1 MYLSLK
7 YWLNMKRIPILIL
20 LLAGLGYLTL
30 HAVGKKGPADPPGKY
45 EKIMVLIGRMLEEGH
60 FSPQPIN
67 DVFSQKIFK
76 RYFEELDPE
85 KNILLSADIDNL
97 RVYENTIDE
106 ELKGASVVFFK
117 KAAAIFDVRMEEAA
131 AISKDF
137 LAKPFDF
144 SINEQAEL
152 DAEKLPFPST
162 AAERKERWR
171 RKLKFMTLERYAD
184 ALELRTN
191 NKSKEGFVFK
201 ADSTLERESREK
213 VSKLMDRAFERWRL
227 KFNQDDKFNLLV
239 NTITTAMDPHTE
251 FMPPVDKRYFDEEM
265 SGEFFGIG
273 AMLQYDD
280 GNIKITSVVT
290 GSPAYK
296 SGQIQSGDI
305 IIKVGQGKE
314 EPVDLT
320 GFMTTD
326 AVKLIRGKKNTEVRL
341 TIRKPAGDVKE
352 VAMIREKIVQDEGYA
367 RSALLKE
374 GDAKIGYIFLPD
386 FYANFDDPKGR
397 RCYTDVAKEVEKLKK
412 EGVAAIILDLRN
424 NGGGSLYDVVQMAG
438 LFIPEGP
445 IVQVK
450 DRDRQASVLSDRDRS
465 VLYDGPL
472 VVMVNEFSA
481 SASEIFAAAM
491 QDYGRALVI
500 GSSSTFGKGT
510 VQRSIGLDPVYG
522 FSSTSDELGSVK
534 LTLQKFYRVTGAS
547 TQLRGVEADIVIPDN
562 YEYMKLREKDTPS
575 ALPWDQ
581 ISKTSFITW
590 TPGFDHEV
598 VKKMGEKRLAQD
610 STFILIGQTAHWL
623 SEQNDK
629 KYPLLL
635 GDYQQEQ
642 EKVKANVKKLEKLQQ
657 LRTPL
662 IVFPLTGEENKYAP
676 DTAKQERFNSWIGNL
691 KKDIYLDQGVKVVK
705 DILSIKRSVAITY

>member
-1 MYLSLK
+1 
-7 YWLNMKRIPILIL
+7 MKRIPILIL

-30 HAVGKKGPADPPGKY
+30 HAVGNNGPADPPGRY
-45 EKIMVLIGRMLEEGH
+45 EKIMVLVGRMLEEGH

-67 DVFSQKIFK
+67 DAFSQKIFK
-76 RYFEELDPE
+76 RYLEELDPE
-85 KNILLSADIDNL
+85 KNMLLSSDIEKL
-97 RVYENTIDE
+97 RIYENTIDE

-117 KAAAIFDVRMEEAA
+117 KAATIFDTRMEEAA
-131 AISKDF
+131 TISKEF

-144 SINEQAEL
+144 SIKEQAEL
-152 DAEKLPFPST
+152 DADKLPFPAT
-162 AAERKERWR
+162 DAERMDRWR
-171 RKLKFMTLERYAD
+171 RKLKFMTLERYVD
-184 ALELRTN
+184 ALELRAS
-191 NKSKEGFVFK
+191 NKSKDGFVVK
-201 ADSTLERESREK
+201 ADSTLEREAREK
-213 VSKLMDRAFERWRL
+213 VSKLMDRSFDRWRR

-239 NTITTAMDPHTE
+239 NTITTSMDPHTE

-305 IIKVGQGKE
+305 ILKVGQGKE

-374 GDAKIGYIFLPD
+374 GDTKFGYIFLPD

-397 RCYTDVAKEVEKLKK
+397 RCYTDVAKELEKLKK
-412 EGVAAIILDLRN
+412 EGVAGIILDLRN

-510 VQRSIGLDPVYG
+510 VQRNIGLDPVYG

-581 ISKTSFITW
+581 ISKTPFITW
-590 TPGFDHEV
+590 TPGFDYEV

-610 STFILIGQTAHWL
+610 STFILIGQTAQWL
-623 SEQNDK
+623 AEQNDK

-635 GDYQQEQ
+635 SDYQQEQ

-657 LRTPL
+657 LRTP
-662 IVFPLTGEENKYAP
+662 IVVFPLTGEENKYAP

-691 KKDIYLDQGVKVVK
+691 KKDIYLDQGVKVMR
-705 DILSIKRSVAITY
+705 DILSVKRSVAITY

>member
-1 MYLSLK
+1 
-7 YWLNMKRIPILIL
+7 MKRIPILIL

-30 HAVGKKGPADPPGKY
+30 HAVGKKGPADPPGRY
-45 EKIMVLIGRMLEEGH
+45 EKIMVLVGRMLEEGH

-67 DVFSQKIFK
+67 DAFSQKIFS
-76 RYFEELDPE
+76 RYLEELDPE
-85 KNILLSADIDNL
+85 KNMLLSSDIEKL
-97 RVYENTIDE
+97 RIYEKTIDD
-106 ELKGASVVFFK
+106 ELKGASVEFFK
-117 KAAAIFDVRMEEAA
+117 KAAAVFDVRMAEAA
-131 AISKDF
+131 LISKEF

-144 SINEQAEL
+144 SVKEEAEL
-152 DAEKLPFPST
+152 DAEKLPFPAT
-162 AAERKERWR
+162 AAERMERWR

-184 ALELRTN
+184 ALEQRASN
-191 NKSKEGFVFK
+191 RSKEGFVVK
-201 ADSTLERESREK
+201 ADSTLEREAREK
-213 VSKLMDRAFERWRL
+213 VSKLMDRTFDRWRL

-239 NTITTAMDPHTE
+239 NTITTSMDPHTE

-305 IIKVGQGKE
+305 ILKVGQGKE

-341 TIRKPAGDVKE
+341 TIRKPAGDIKE

-374 GDAKIGYIFLPD
+374 GTANIGYIFLPD

-397 RCYTDVAKEVEKLKK
+397 RCYTDVAKELEKLKK
-412 EGVAAIILDLRN
+412 EGVAGIILDLRN

-510 VQRSIGLDPVYG
+510 VQRNIGLDPVYG
-522 FSSTSDELGSVK
+522 FSTTSDELGSVK

-562 YEYMKLREKDTPS
+562 YEYMKLREKDTPA

-598 VKKMGEKRLAQD
+598 IKKMGEKRLAQD

-623 SEQNDK
+623 AEQNDK

-635 GDYQQEQ
+635 SDYQQEQ

>member
-1 MYLSLK
+1 L
-7 YWLNMKRIPILIL
+7 
-20 LLAGLGYLTL
+20 
-30 HAVGKKGPADPPGKY
+30 
-45 EKIMVLIGRMLEEGH
+45 
-60 FSPQPIN
+60 
-67 DVFSQKIFK
+67 
-76 RYFEELDPE
+76 EELDAE
-85 KNILLSADIDNL
+85 KNMFLASDIESL
-97 RVYENTIDE
+97 RIYENSIDE
-106 ELKGASVVFFK
+106 ELKGATVVFFK
-117 KAAAIFDVRMEEAA
+117 KAATLFDSRMQEAA
-131 AISKDF
+131 SISKE
-137 LAKPFDF
+137 LLSTPFDF
-144 SINEQAEL
+144 SVREQAEL
-152 DAEKLPFPST
+152 DADKLPFPAT
-162 AAERKERWR
+162 LAERKERWR
-171 RKLKFMTLERYAD
+171 LKLKFMTLERYAD
-184 ALELRTN
+184 ALELRAT
-191 NKSKEGFVFK
+191 NKSKEGFVVK
-201 ADSTLERESREK
+201 ADSTLEREAREK
-213 VSKLMDRAFERWRL
+213 VSKLMDRTFDRWRL
-227 KFNQDDKFNLLV
+227 KFDQDDKFNLLV
-239 NTITTAMDPHTE
+239 NTITTSMDPHTE

-296 SGQIQSGDI
+296 SGQIQPGDI
-305 IIKVGQGKE
+305 IVKVGQGKE

-341 TIRKPAGDVKE
+341 TIRKPAGDLKE
-352 VAMIREKIVQDEGYA
+352 VSMIREKIVQDEGYA
-367 RSALLKE
+367 RSAVLRE

-397 RCYTDVAKEVEKLKK
+397 RCYTDVAKELEKLKK
-412 EGVAAIILDLRN
+412 EGVSGVILDLRN

-534 LTLQKFYRVTGAS
+534 LTLQKFYRITGAS
-547 TQLRGVEADIVIPDN
+547 TQLRGVTADIVIPDN
-562 YEYMKLREKDTPS
+562 YEYMKLREKDTPA

-590 TPGFDHEV
+590 TPGFDIET

-610 STFILIGQTAHWL
+610 STFILIGQTALWL
-623 SEQNDK
+623 ADQNDK

-635 GDYQQEQ
+635 SDYQQEQ

-662 IVFPLTGEENKYAP
+662 MVFPLTGEENKYAP
-676 DTAKQERFNSWIGNL
+676 DTAKQERFNGWIGNL

>member
-1 MYLSLK
+1 MYFTLK

-20 LLAGLGYLTL
+20 LLAGIGYLTL
-30 HAVGKKGPADPPGKY
+30 HAVGKTGPTDPPGRY
-45 EKIMVLIGRMLEEGH
+45 EKIMVLVGRMLEEGH

-67 DVFSQKIFK
+67 DSFSQKVFR
-76 RYFEELDPE
+76 RYLQELDPE
-85 KNILLSADIDNL
+85 KNMLLAVDVEKLKAYDK
-97 RVYENTIDE
+97 TIDD
-106 ELKGASVVFFK
+106 ELKGATVVFFK
-117 KAAAIFDVRMEEAA
+117 KVAEVFTVRMQESAVL
-131 AISKDF
+131 SKSL

-144 SINEQAEL
+144 TIREQAEL
-152 DAEKLPFPST
+152 DAEKLSFPVT
-162 AAERKERWR
+162 ADERMERWR
-171 RKLKFMTLERYAD
+171 LKLKYMTLERYAD
-184 ALELRTN
+184 AIELRAK
-191 NKSKEGFVFK
+191 NKGQEGFVVK
-201 ADSTLERESREK
+201 ADSTLEREAREK
-213 VSKLMDRAFERWRL
+213 VSKLMDRTFDRLRL
-227 KFNQDDKFNLLV
+227 KFDDNDKFNLLV
-239 NTITTAMDPHTE
+239 NTITTSMDPHTE

-280 GNIKITSVVT
+280 GNIKITSVVA
-290 GSPAYK
+290 GSPASK
-296 SGQIQSGDI
+296 SGQIQAGDI
-305 IIKVGQGKE
+305 ILKVGQAKE

-341 TIRKPAGDVKE
+341 IIRKPAGDIKE
-352 VAMIREKIVQDEGYA
+352 VSMIREKIVQDEGYA
-367 RSALLKE
+367 RSAVLQE
-374 GDAKIGYIFLPD
+374 GDAKIGYIYLPD
-386 FYANFDDPKGR
+386 FYANFDDPNGR
-397 RCYTDVAKEVEKLKK
+397 RCFTDVAKELEKLKK
-412 EGVAAIILDLRN
+412 EGISGIIIDLRN

-438 LFIPEGP
+438 LFISEGP

-510 VQRSIGLDPVYG
+510 VQRSIGLDPIYG

-534 LTLQKFYRVTGAS
+534 LTLQKFYRITGAS
-547 TQLRGVEADIVIPDN
+547 TQLKGVMADIVIPDN
-562 YEYMKLREKDTPS
+562 YEYMKLREKDTPE

-581 ISKTSFITW
+581 ISKANFITW
-590 TPGFDHEV
+590 TPGFDLEEV
-598 VKKMGEKRLAQD
+598 KAMSQKRLAQD
-610 STFILIGQTAHWL
+610 STFILIGQTARWL

-635 GDYQQEQ
+635 SEYQLEQ
-642 EKVKANVKKLEKLQQ
+642 EKVKASVKKLEKLQQ
-657 LRTPL
+657 LHQPLLVTPL
-662 IVFPLTGEENKYAP
+662 KGEENKYAP
-676 DTAKQERFNSWIGNL
+676 DTAKQDRFNTWIGNL
-691 KKDIYLDQGVKVVK
+691 KKDLYLDQGVKVMK
-705 DILSIKRSVAITY
+705 DILRVKRSVAIRY

>member
-1 MYLSLK
+1 MYLSVK

-30 HAVGKKGPADPPGKY
+30 NAVGKTGPADPPGRY
-45 EKIMVLIGRMLEEGH
+45 EKIMVLVGRMLEEGH

-67 DVFSQKIFK
+67 DSFSRQIFR
-76 RYFEELDPE
+76 RYLEELDAE
-85 KNILLSADIDNL
+85 KNMFLASDIESL
-97 RVYENTIDE
+97 RIYENSIDE
-106 ELKGASVVFFK
+106 ELKGATVVFFK
-117 KAAAIFDVRMEEAA
+117 KAATLFDSRMQEAA
-131 AISKDF
+131 SISKE
-137 LAKPFDF
+137 LLSTPFDF
-144 SINEQAEL
+144 SAREQAEL
-152 DAEKLPFPST
+152 DADKLPFPAT
-162 AAERKERWR
+162 LAERKERWR
-171 RKLKFMTLERYAD
+171 LKLKFMTLERYAD
-184 ALELRTN
+184 ALELRAT
-191 NKSKEGFVFK
+191 NKSKEGFVVK
-201 ADSTLERESREK
+201 ADSTLEREAREK
-213 VSKLMDRAFERWRL
+213 VSKLMDRTFDRWRL
-227 KFNQDDKFNLLV
+227 KFDQDDKFNLLV
-239 NTITTAMDPHTE
+239 NTITTSMDPHTE

-296 SGQIQSGDI
+296 SGQIQPGDI
-305 IIKVGQGKE
+305 IVKVGQGKE

-341 TIRKPAGDVKE
+341 TIRKPAGDLKE
-352 VAMIREKIVQDEGYA
+352 VSMIREKIVQDEGYA
-367 RSALLKE
+367 RSAVLRE

-397 RCYTDVAKEVEKLKK
+397 RCYTDVAKELEKLKK
-412 EGVAAIILDLRN
+412 EGVSGVILDLRN

-534 LTLQKFYRVTGAS
+534 LTLQKFYRITGAS
-547 TQLRGVEADIVIPDN
+547 TQLRGVTADIVIPDN
-562 YEYMKLREKDTPS
+562 YEYMKLREKDTPA

-590 TPGFDHEV
+590 TPGFDIET

-610 STFILIGQTAHWL
+610 STFILIGQTALWL
-623 SEQNDK
+623 ADQNDK

-635 GDYQQEQ
+635 SDYQQEQ

-662 IVFPLTGEENKYAP
+662 MVFPLTGEENKYAP
-676 DTAKQERFNSWIGNL
+676 DTAKQERFNGWIGNL